1 MWRFSMRKSR
11 EYGVRRKI
19 FLRDYEVIASIGI
32 HEFERQ
38 NPQRI
43 IVDVSLD
50 LSDDMAPDTA
60 EDRIETVLDYDFL
73 RERIRE
79 IIEGR
84 HFNLQETLCAEIL
97 EICLQPERV
106 ISARV
111 STRKPDVYPDCDS
124 VGVEMES
131 RKTAN

>member
-1 MWRFSMRKSR
+1 MSDSAGSGMRQR
-11 EYGVRRKI
+11 I
-19 FLRDYEVIASIGI
+19 FLRDYEVVASIGI

-43 IVDVSLD
+43 IVDVALEIADEVGSG
-50 LSDDMAPDTA
+50 SA

-73 RERIRE
+73 RDRIRD
-79 IIEGR
+79 IIADR

-97 EICLQPERV
+97 EICLVPDAV
-106 ISARV
+106 IGACV

-124 VGVEMES
+124 VGVEMEF
-131 RKTAN
+131 RKGATTP

>member
-1 MWRFSMRKSR
+1 MTLQ
-11 EYGVRRKI
+11 RRI
-19 FLRDYEVIASIGI
+19 FLRDYEIIASIGI

-43 IVDVSLD
+43 IVNVSLD
-50 LSDDMAPDTA
+50 LANDMTPDTA

-73 RERIRE
+73 RDRIRE
-79 IIEGR
+79 IVEGR

-97 EICLQPERV
+97 TTCLQPNKV
-106 ISARV
+106 LAARV

-131 RKTAN
+131 RKR

>member
-1 MWRFSMRKSR
+1 MTLQ
-11 EYGVRRKI
+11 RRI
-19 FLRDYEVIASIGI
+19 FLRDYEIIASIGI

-50 LSDDMAPDTA
+50 LANDMLPDTA

-73 RERIRE
+73 RDRIRE
-79 IIEGR
+79 IVEGR

-97 EICLQPERV
+97 TTCLQPNKV
-106 ISARV
+106 LAARV

-131 RKTAN
+131 RKR

>member
-1 MWRFSMRKSR
+1 MQ
-11 EYGVRRKI
+11 RRI

-43 IVDVSLD
+43 IVDVSLQ

-73 RERIRE
+73 RDSIRE
-79 IIEGR
+79 IIHGR

-97 EICLQPERV
+97 DICLRPNRV
-106 ISARV
+106 VGARV

-131 RKTAN
+131 RKEVA

>member
-1 MWRFSMRKSR
+1 MTLQ
-11 EYGVRRKI
+11 RRI
-19 FLRDYEVIASIGI
+19 FLRDYEIIASIGI

-50 LSDDMAPDTA
+50 LANDMPPDTA

-73 RERIRE
+73 RDRIRE
-79 IIEGR
+79 IVEGR

-97 EICLQPERV
+97 TTCLQPNKV
-106 ISARV
+106 LAARV

-131 RKTAN
+131 RKG

>member
-1 MWRFSMRKSR
+1 MTLQ
-11 EYGVRRKI
+11 RRI
-19 FLRDYEVIASIGI
+19 FLRDYEIIASIGI

-50 LSDDMAPDTA
+50 LANDMPPDTA

-73 RERIRE
+73 RDRIRE
-79 IIEGR
+79 IVEGR

-97 EICLQPERV
+97 TTCLQPNEV
-106 ISARV
+106 LAARV

-131 RKTAN
+131 QKG

>member
-1 MWRFSMRKSR
+1 LQ
-11 EYGVRRKI
+11 RRI
-19 FLRDYEVIASIGI
+19 FLRDYEIIASIGI

-50 LSDDMAPDTA
+50 LANDMPPDTA

-73 RERIRE
+73 RDRIRE
-79 IIEGR
+79 IVEGR

-97 EICLQPERV
+97 TTCLQPNKV
-106 ISARV
+106 KAARV

-131 RKTAN
+131 RKG

>member
-1 MWRFSMRKSR
+1 MTLQ
-11 EYGVRRKI
+11 RRI
-19 FLRDYEVIASIGI
+19 FLRDYEIIASIGI

-50 LSDDMAPDTA
+50 LANDMPPDTA

-73 RERIRE
+73 RDRIRE
-79 IIEGR
+79 IVEGR

-97 EICLQPERV
+97 TTCLQPNKV
-106 ISARV
+106 LAARV

-131 RKTAN
+131 RKR

>member
-1 MWRFSMRKSR
+1 MNNNR
-11 EYGVRRKI
+11 ELALQRRI
-19 FLRDYEVIASIGI
+19 FLRDYEVVASIGI

-43 IVDVSLD
+43 IIDVSLD
-50 LSDDMAPDTA
+50 LADDMQPDTA

-73 RERIRE
+73 RERIRG
-79 IIEGR
+79 IVEGR

-97 EICLQPERV
+97 STCLQPDKV
-106 ISARV
+106 VGARV

-131 RKTAN
+131 RKA

>member
-1 MWRFSMRKSR
+1 MTLQ
-11 EYGVRRKI
+11 RRI
-19 FLRDYEVIASIGI
+19 FLRDYEIIASIGI

-50 LSDDMAPDTA
+50 LANDTPPDTA

-73 RERIRE
+73 RDRIRE
-79 IIEGR
+79 IVEGR

-97 EICLQPERV
+97 TTCLQPNKV
-106 ISARV
+106 LAARV

-131 RKTAN
+131 RKR

>member
-1 MWRFSMRKSR
+1 MTLQ
-11 EYGVRRKI
+11 RRI
-19 FLRDYEVIASIGI
+19 FLRDYEIIASIGI

-50 LSDDMAPDTA
+50 LANDMTPDTA

-73 RERIRE
+73 RDRIRE
-79 IIEGR
+79 IVEGR

-97 EICLQPERV
+97 TTCLQPNKV
-106 ISARV
+106 LAARV

-131 RKTAN
+131 RKR

>member
-1 MWRFSMRKSR
+1 MTLQ
-11 EYGVRRKI
+11 RRI
-19 FLRDYEVIASIGI
+19 FLRDYEIIASIGI

-50 LSDDMAPDTA
+50 LANDMPPDTA

-73 RERIRE
+73 RDQIRE
-79 IIEGR
+79 IVKGR

-97 EICLQPERV
+97 TTCLQPNKV
-106 ISARV
+106 LAARV

-131 RKTAN
+131 RKR

>member
-1 MWRFSMRKSR
+1 MTLQ
-11 EYGVRRKI
+11 RRI
-19 FLRDYEVIASIGI
+19 FLRDYEIIASIGI

-43 IVDVSLD
+43 IIDVSLD
-50 LSDDMAPDTA
+50 LANDMSPDTA

-73 RERIRE
+73 RDRIRE
-79 IIEGR
+79 IVEGR

-97 EICLQPERV
+97 TTCLQPNKV
-106 ISARV
+106 LAARV

-131 RKTAN
+131 RKR

>member
-1 MWRFSMRKSR
+1 MTLQ
-11 EYGVRRKI
+11 RRI
-19 FLRDYEVIASIGI
+19 FLRDYEIIASIGI

-50 LSDDMAPDTA
+50 LANDMPPDTA

-73 RERIRE
+73 RDQIRE
-79 IIEGR
+79 IVEGR

-97 EICLQPERV
+97 TTCLQPNKV
-106 ISARV
+106 LAARV

-131 RKTAN
+131 RKR

>member
-1 MWRFSMRKSR
+1 MTDAPAP
-11 EYGVRRKI
+11 EVRRTI
-19 FLRDYEVIASIGI
+19 FLRDFEVIASIGI
-32 HEFERQ
+32 HTFERQ

-43 IVDVSLD
+43 IIDVELF
-50 LSDDMAPDTA
+50 LTSDAAGGDG

-73 RERIRE
+73 RERIRG
-79 IIEGR
+79 IVDGR

-97 EICLQPERV
+97 DLCLARTEV
-106 ISARV
+106 AGVRV

-131 RKTAN
+131 WKGAG

>member
-1 MWRFSMRKSR
+1 MQ
-11 EYGVRRKI
+11 RRI
-19 FLRDYEVIASIGI
+19 FLRDFEVIASIGI
-32 HEFERQ
+32 HEFEKQ

-43 IVDVSLD
+43 IIDVSLD
-50 LSDDMAPDTA
+50 LVDDDASDNAA
-60 EDRIETVLDYDFL
+60 DRIETVLDYDFL

-79 IIEGR
+79 IAEDR

-97 EICLQPERV
+97 AVCLEPQKV
-106 ISARV
+106 IGARV

-131 RKTAN
+131 CKKA

>member
-1 MWRFSMRKSR
+1 MTDTRSTAVQRT
-11 EYGVRRKI
+11 I
-19 FLRDYEVIASIGI
+19 FLRDFEVIASIGI
-32 HEFERQ
+32 HTFERQ

-43 IVDVSLD
+43 IIDVELFLAED
-50 LSDDMAPDTA
+50 AAGGTG

-79 IIEGR
+79 IVGGR
-84 HFNLQETLCAEIL
+84 HFNLQETLCAEL
-97 EICLQPERV
+97 LDLCLARGEV
-106 ISARV
+106 AGARV

-131 RKTAN
+131 WKRSG

>member
-1 MWRFSMRKSR
+1 MTLQ
-11 EYGVRRKI
+11 RRI
-19 FLRDYEVIASIGI
+19 FLRDYEIIASIGI

-50 LSDDMAPDTA
+50 LANDMPPDTA

-73 RERIRE
+73 RDRIRE
-79 IIEGR
+79 IVEGR

-97 EICLQPERV
+97 TTCLQPNKV
-106 ISARV
+106 LAARV

-124 VGVEMES
+124 VGVELES
-131 RKTAN
+131 RKR

>member
-1 MWRFSMRKSR
+1 MTLQ
-11 EYGVRRKI
+11 RRI
-19 FLRDYEVIASIGI
+19 FLRDYEIIASIGI

-50 LSDDMAPDTA
+50 LANDMPPETA

-73 RERIRE
+73 RDRIRE
-79 IIEGR
+79 IVKGR

-97 EICLQPERV
+97 TTCLQPNKV
-106 ISARV
+106 LAARV

-131 RKTAN
+131 RKR

>member
-1 MWRFSMRKSR
+1 MTLQ
-11 EYGVRRKI
+11 RRI
-19 FLRDYEVIASIGI
+19 FLRDYEIMASIGI

-43 IVDVSLD
+43 IVNVSLD
-50 LSDDMAPDTA
+50 LANDMTPDTA

-73 RERIRE
+73 RDRIRE
-79 IIEGR
+79 IVEGR

-97 EICLQPERV
+97 TTCLQPNKV
-106 ISARV
+106 LAARV

-131 RKTAN
+131 RKR

>member
-1 MWRFSMRKSR
+1 MTLQ
-11 EYGVRRKI
+11 RRI
-19 FLRDYEVIASIGI
+19 FLRDYEIIASIGI

-50 LSDDMAPDTA
+50 LANDMPPDTA

-73 RERIRE
+73 RDRISE
-79 IIEGR
+79 IVEGR

-97 EICLQPERV
+97 TTCLQPNKV
-106 ISARV
+106 LAARV

-131 RKTAN
+131 RKR